1 MMPRLWLSAR
11 LRVAHP
17 EQLLSGGDRPIA
29 AAAAARL
36 PGSVLLVKL
45 GPLGEVVHALPA
57 ARAIRNA
64 FPEAHLG
71 WVVEHSSASLV
82 RSQAWID
89 ETIEWDRRRWV
100 GLGKLFRRL
109 RAGRWDAA
117 IDFQGLF
124 ISGLIAWLSRAP
136 RRVGCTP
143 SLEAGHGFYNERLP
157 LETLEVHAVERN
169 LALAAQ
175 LIGAAPAAPIERP
188 YLLRL
193 PPAAERSGKTIFP
206 LHPGD
211 DDLAAVEAWGQSRR
225 FNPAREQLV
234 VLNPH
239 GSRSANR
246 WPVLHYVH
254 LVQRLLQ
261 RPQVRVALSGGEAAR
276 ATCDDISA
284 PFGDAVWRADGR
296 FSPLSMA
303 ALFSQAS
310 VVVAGDTGP
319 LHLAAAVGAPTVALF
334 GATSAVRSG
343 PYAANAIVLDAEL
356 ACSPCGAKACPLKYD
371 PPLCMQQIP
380 VDRVLAA
387 VLSRLEQARPA
398 QRLRKSA

>member
-1 MMPRLWLSAR
+1 MSF
-11 LRVAHP
+11 
-17 EQLLSGGDRPIA
+17 GNRPSA
-29 AAAAARL
+29 AAPAAPL

-45 GPLGEVVHALPA
+45 GSLGEVVHTLPA
-57 ARAIRNA
+57 AKAIRNA

-71 WVVEHSSASLV
+71 WVVEQSSASLV
-82 RSQAWID
+82 RSQPWVD
-89 ETIEWDRRRWV
+89 ETIEWGRRRW
-100 GLGKLFRRL
+100 GALGKLLSRL
-109 RAGRWDAA
+109 RSGHWDAA
-117 IDFQGLF
+117 IDFQGRF
-124 ISGLIAWLSRAP
+124 ASGLIAWLSGAP
-136 RRVGCTP
+136 RRVGFTP
-143 SLEAGHGFYNERLP
+143 SLEAAHGFYNERLL
-157 LETLEVHAVERN
+157 LETLEIHAVERN
-169 LALAAQ
+169 LALAAK
-175 LIGAAPAAPIERP
+175 LIGEAPATPLERP

-193 PPAAERSGKTIFP
+193 PPAGDLGAGTLFP
-206 LHPGD
+206 LHPGN
-211 DDLAAVEAWGQSRR
+211 DDLAAVEAWAQSRH
-225 FNPAREQLV
+225 FTPAREQLV

-246 WPVLHYVH
+246 WPAHHYIQ
-254 LVQRLLQ
+254 LVQRLLK
-261 RPQVRVALSGGEAAR
+261 RPQVRVALSGGDAAR
-276 ATCDDISA
+276 ETCDEIAA

-319 LHLAAAVGAPTVALF
+319 LHLAAAVGTPMVALF

-343 PYAANAIVLDAEL
+343 PYAANAIVLNAEL

-398 QRLRKSA
+398 QRSRRSA

>member
-1 MMPRLWLSAR
+1 MD
-11 LRVAHP
+11 HP
-17 EQLLSGGDRPIA
+17 EQLPFVGDRPHVAPA
-29 AAAAARL
+29 ATLA
-36 PGSVLLVKL
+36 GSVLVVKL

-57 ARAIRNA
+57 AKAIRNA

-71 WVVEHSSASLV
+71 WVVEQSSASLV
-82 RSQAWID
+82 RSQPWVD
-89 ETIEWDRRRWV
+89 ETIEWNRRRWG
-100 GLGKLFRRL
+100 GLGKLLSRL
-109 RAGRWDAA
+109 RSGRWDAS
-117 IDFQGLF
+117 IDFQGIF
-124 ISGLIAWLSRAP
+124 VSGLIARLSGAS
-136 RRVGCTP
+136 RRVGFMP
-143 SLEAGHGFYNERLP
+143 SLEAGHGFYNERLL
-157 LETLEVHAVERN
+157 LESLEIHAVERN
-169 LALAAQ
+169 LALAAK
-175 LIGAAPAAPIERP
+175 LIGAAPATPIERP

-193 PPAAERSGKTIFP
+193 PPAREEGAGALFA
-206 LHPGD
+206 LHPGN
-211 DDLAAVEAWGQSRR
+211 DDLAAVAAWSHSRS

-246 WPVLHYVH
+246 WPVHHYIQ

-261 RPQVRVALSGGEAAR
+261 RPQVRVALSGGDAAR
-276 ATCDDISA
+276 ETCDEIAA

-296 FSPLSMA
+296 FSALSMA
-303 ALFSQAS
+303 ALFSQAGA
-310 VVVAGDTGP
+310 VVSGDTGP
-319 LHLAAAVGAPTVALF
+319 LHLAAAVGAPIVALF

-343 PYAANAIVLDAEL
+343 PYAGNAIVLEAEL

-371 PPLCMQQIP
+371 PPLCMQQIS